1 MRTHKDKFLTL
12 LERSLKTELGNV
24 WELMPTE
31 DSDENSG
38 RVSVEHVDQL
48 RGGLC
53 QFTYH
58 FGKHSWFPIVL
69 HTSGL
74 ANEQP
79 TPYRW
84 HDLSQAF
91 GDIIRRCKEQIK
103 LKL

>member
-1 MRTHKDKFLTL
+1 
-12 LERSLKTELGNV
+12 
-24 WELMPTE
+24 MPTE

-69 HTSGL
+69 HTTGL
-74 ANEQP
+74 ANEKP
-79 TPYRW
+79 TAYRW

-91 GDIIRRCKEQIK
+91 GDIIRRCIWGSGSGGDPTCGHPGPQVSGNLISIMVIRT
-103 LKL
+103 